1 MGQSPLKSNLCAISG
16 LSFSGEEDMPK
27 YKPEPMKKDNQ
38 VLHPRNFSRNFGP
51 RLVIREFLYVL
62 FSFSTAFSVIS
73 E

>member
-1 MGQSPLKSNLCAISG
+1 
-16 LSFSGEEDMPK
+16 MPK

-38 VLHPRNFSRNFGP
+38 VLRPRNFGP
-51 RLVIREFLYVL
+51 RLVIREFLYAL